1 MPLIKNDLIGL
12 ILAAVVIAGAIGIL
26 YVVMKVAG
34 IVIPA
39 FVITIL
45 WIVLVVVI
53 AVVAIK
59 YIASLIG
66 RG

>member
-1 MPLIKNDLIGL
+1 MLPIKNDLIGL
-12 ILAAVVIAGAIGIL
+12 LLAAVVIAGAIGIL

-34 IVIPA
+34 IVVPA
-39 FVITIL
+39 FVITIF

-53 AVVAIK
+53 AVLAIK

-66 RG
+66 R

>member
-1 MPLIKNDLIGL
+1 MLPIKNDLIGL
-12 ILAAVVIAGAIGIL
+12 LLAAVVIAGAIGIL

-45 WIVLVVVI
+45 WIVLVVVV